1 MLKHIAAPIRP
12 GAGGGAIRPVSYNIN
27 LFRYFVL
34 GKCLPNNI
42 RPDKASI
49 GLQNGTA
56 GPKGDRQSSSIY
68 HTTYPPIISITDAT
82 FYREYPTRDS
92 PTKDNPPLYP
102 NLTFSL
108 NSHIPAKAGEHP
120 SLEHCA
126 VIGSSA
132 KSTFLDILR
141 GRYICIP
148 PTARSFPYLLAPG
161 AARAK
166 GSSSSSHDAAHA
178 IQYVGFN
185 GDQKQSAGG
194 IRGSYMSARYESR
207 REETDFTLLQY
218 LKDQMSLNP
227 LVQEKEEV
235 LGGGSINPSE
245 SDEHLNKIIRDFQ
258 LEDLVDMP
266 VANLSN
272 GQTRRAR
279 IAKALLMKPEVLL
292 LDEPFMALDRST
304 VPVLSHL
311 LRQTTLGGAP
321 RIVLALRPQDPIPEW
336 ISQIVLLGPDNTI
349 ALQGT
354 RDEVFRT
361 LQLWQAVAARGAKPA
376 LVKETGDDNSEISKS
391 SLASPG
397 RLELIPRNIDE
408 EQIYNL
414 LSLSQR
420 WEYDRL
426 EQLRENGQ
434 FEDFANILHEMGLL
448 HKQAVKVDK
457 RITPLGE
464 PIVEMDGVHVK
475 YGDKVVLGGWTQAA
489 DSSTTKHGLYWKV
502 HRGQRWGVFGSNGS
516 GKTTLISLITSDH
529 PQTYSQPIKLFGR
542 SRLPEP
548 GKPGISIFDLQS
560 RIGHS
565 SPEIH
570 AFFPRH
576 LSIRSSIESAW
587 AETFLSKPNLTPERA
602 MNVDSALR
610 FFEADLN
617 PDFAPCSDGI
627 QITTSWADSLPFS
640 SLTPAQ
646 QRLTLFLRALIH
658 KPDLIILDEAFS
670 SMQASLRDKCLHFL
684 EVGEQQHMPSS
695 GTRRTPNYANVWHLP
710 TPPSSSGPK
719 LCHTGIADHQ
729 ALIVISH
736 VKEEVPDIVG
746 QWMRLPT
753 PSRITD
759 EEGLVMDFQ
768 IGQLA
773 AQESVAL
780 DAWETI
786 WNFSAEGKGGLVE
799 GDETAVRCG
808 A

>member
-1 MLKHIAAPIRP
+1 MLKFIAASIRS
-12 GAGGGAIRPVSYNIN
+12 GGAITPVSYNLVR
-27 LFRYFVL
+27 LFSSA
-34 GKCLPNNI
+34 KCPPNSI
-42 RPDKASI
+42 RPDEASI

-56 GPKGDRQSSSIY
+56 RREGDRSSSSVY
-68 HTTYPPIISITDAT
+68 HAAYPPIISITNAT
-82 FYREYPTRDS
+82 FYREYPTWDS
-92 PTKDNPPLYP
+92 PKKDNPPLYP

-108 NSHIPAKAGEHP
+108 KSHIPARAGERP

-148 PTARSFPYLLAPG
+148 PTARSFPYLLALG

-166 GSSSSSHDAAHA
+166 GSRSSSHDAAHA

-207 REETDFTLLQY
+207 REETDFTLRQY
-218 LKDQMSLNP
+218 LQDQMSLNP
-227 LVQEKEEV
+227 LVREKEE
-235 LGGGSINPSE
+235 LLDDGSIKHSE

-258 LEDLVDMP
+258 LQDLLDMP

-292 LDEPFMALDRST
+292 LDEPFMGLDRST

-311 LRQTTLGGAP
+311 LRQTTLSGAP

-336 ISQIVLLGPDNTI
+336 VSQIVLLGPDNTI

-361 LQLWQAVAARGAKPA
+361 LQLWQAVAAREAKST
-376 LVKETGDDNSEISKS
+376 LVKGTGDDNSGISK
-391 SLASPG
+391 
-397 RLELIPRNIDE
+397 RR
-408 EQIYNL
+408 
-414 LSLSQR
+414 
-420 WEYDRL
+420 EYDRL
-426 EQLRENGQ
+426 EQLRKNGQ
-434 FEDFANILHEMGLL
+434 FDDFANILHEMGLL
-448 HKQAVKVDK
+448 HEQAEKVDK
-457 RITPLGE
+457 KITPLGE

-475 YGDKVVLGGWTQAA
+475 YGDKVVLGGWTQVA
-489 DSSTTKHGLYWKV
+489 DGRTTKEGLYWKV

-602 MNVDSALR
+602 MDVDAVLR

-617 PDFAPCSDGI
+617 PDFAAPCSDQI
-627 QITTSWADSLPFS
+627 QTTTSWADSLPFS

-670 SMQASLRDKCLHFL
+670 SMQSSLRDKCLHFL
-684 EVGEQQHMPSS
+684 EVGEQLHMASS

-710 TPPSSSGPK
+710 PPPSSSGPK

-753 PSRITD
+753 PARTT
-759 EEGLVMDFQ
+759 EEAGLVMDFQ

-773 AQESVAL
+773 VQESVAV
-780 DAWETI
+780 DAWEMI
-786 WNFSAEGKGGLVE
+786 WNPTAEGKGGFVE
-799 GDETAVRCG
+799 GDEKEVEVLRVM
-808 A
+808 

>member
-1 MLKHIAAPIRP
+1 MLKFIAASIRS
-12 GAGGGAIRPVSYNIN
+12 GRGGGAITPVSYNLTR
-27 LFRYFVL
+27 LFSL
-34 GKCLPNNI
+34 AKCPPKNTG
-42 RPDKASI
+42 PDKASI
-49 GLQNGTA
+49 GLQNGMLRRE
-56 GPKGDRQSSSIY
+56 GDWSSSSVAC
-68 HTTYPPIISITDAT
+68 PPIVSISNAT
-82 FYREYPTRDS
+82 FYREYPTQVS
-92 PTKDNPPLYP
+92 PKKDNPPLYP

-108 NSHIPAKAGEHP
+108 KSHIPAKAGEHP
-120 SLEHCA
+120 SLDHCA

-148 PTARSFPYLLAPG
+148 PTARSFPYLLALG

-178 IQYVGFN
+178 IQYVGFK

-194 IRGSYMSARYESR
+194 IRGTYMSARYESR

-227 LVQEKEEV
+227 LVQEL
-235 LGGGSINPSE
+235 LGDGSINPSE

-258 LEDLVDMP
+258 LQDLLDMP

-279 IAKALLMKPEVLL
+279 IARALLMKPEVLL
-292 LDEPFMALDRST
+292 LDEPFMGLDRST
-304 VPVLSHL
+304 VPILSHL
-311 LRQTTLGGAP
+311 LRQTTLSGTP
-321 RIVLALRPQDPIPEW
+321 CIVLALRPQDPIPEW
-336 ISQIVLLGPDNTI
+336 VSQIVLLGPDNTI
-349 ALQGT
+349 ALQGP

-361 LQLWQAVAARGAKPA
+361 LELWQAVASRGGKST
-376 LVKETGDDNSEISKS
+376 LVKGSGDDNSGISRS
-391 SLASPG
+391 SLACPG
-397 RLELIPRNIDE
+397 RLELIPRNTDE
-408 EQIYNL
+408 EQSYRL
-414 LSLSQR
+414 LSLSR
-420 WEYDRL
+420 RREYDRL
-426 EQLRENGQ
+426 EQLRESGQ
-434 FEDFANILHEMGLL
+434 FDDFANILHEMGLL
-448 HKQAVKVDK
+448 HKQAERVDK
-457 RITPLGE
+457 KITPLGE

-489 DSSTTKHGLYWKV
+489 DGRTTKEGLSWKV

-548 GKPGISIFDLQS
+548 GKPGISIFNLQS

-576 LSIRSSIESAW
+576 LSIRSSIVSAW

-602 MNVDSALR
+602 MDVDSALR

-617 PDFAPCSDGI
+617 PDFAPRSDQI
-627 QITTSWADSLPFS
+627 QTTTSWADSLPFS

-670 SMQASLRDKCLHFL
+670 SMQSSLRDKCLHFL

-695 GTRRTPNYANVWHLP
+695 GTRRTPNYTKVWHLP
-710 TPPSSSGPK
+710 PPPSSSGPK
-719 LCHTGIADHQ
+719 ICHTGIADHQ

-753 PSRITD
+753 PARTTD
-759 EEGLVMDFQ
+759 EPGLVMDFQ

-773 AQESVAL
+773 AQESVAV
-780 DAWETI
+780 DAWEMI
-786 WNFSAEGKGGLVE
+786 WNLTAEGKGGFVE
-799 GDETAVRCG
+799 GDEREVRCC